1 MIGLDS
7 QLLRDPAPGWD
18 AGLEIALARRGGCTR
33 LVHSRHWGPLRVQR
47 PFYPAGIDGGECH
60 LYLLH
65 PPGGMVTGDR
75 LAIAI
80 TLADGARCLATTP
93 AAGKI
98 YRGNHSAVPQIQT
111 VHCQVDGASCLEW
124 LPQETILFD
133 GARGEL
139 VTRLALD
146 EGARCAAWDI
156 VCLGRPASGEGFA
169 SGYLT
174 QSLEISRAG
183 RPLYRERNHFGG
195 GGELLSA
202 PWGLGGCTVAGTFV
216 LSLGLDREALGAL
229 RGELS
234 SLVAAGDACAV
245 SDLDGLV
252 AIRYLGHSAERCRR
266 LFTTAWRHLRP
277 DLCGHPAIEPRIWR
291 T

>member
-1 MIGLDS
+1 DCSKVSPPGASGAGPITGTMIAPSTAMIGLDS

-18 AGLEIALARRGGCTR
+18 AGLEIALAPPGGCTR
-33 LVHSRHWGPLRVQR
+33 LGDSRPSGPMGGER
-47 PFYPAGIDGGECH
+47 PCRPPGLDGGECH

-133 GARGEL
+133 GA
-139 VTRLALD
+139 
-146 EGARCAAWDI
+146 
-156 VCLGRPASGEGFA
+156 
-169 SGYLT
+169 
-174 QSLEISRAG
+174 
-183 RPLYRERNHFGG
+183 
-195 GGELLSA
+195 
-202 PWGLGGCTVAGTFV
+202 
-216 LSLGLDREALGAL
+216 
-229 RGELS
+229 
-234 SLVAAGDACAV
+234 
-245 SDLDGLV
+245 
-252 AIRYLGHSAERCRR
+252 
-266 LFTTAWRHLRP
+266 
-277 DLCGHPAIEPRIWR
+277 
-291 T
+291 